1 MTTTWIL
8 TANASEAH
16 LYESEKAKLINGN
29 PSLRARKDFS
39 HPQSREKRDGLL
51 SDRCG
56 NYHGRKMGHGSMVE
70 KSEPKVMEAEQ
81 FARELANDLLAGR
94 QQNCYQDLIIIAP
107 ASFQGK
113 LKKHLQNKIGNIEP
127 LCVAKDYTRTT
138 EVELLKCLAHYL

>member
-16 LYESEKAKLINGN
+16 LYESERAQLITGN
-29 PSLRARKDFS
+29 PSLHAKKDFA
-39 HPQSREKRDGLL
+39 HPESRQKRDDLL
-51 SDRCG
+51 TDRCG

-70 KSEPKVMEAEQ
+70 RHEPKAIEAEQ

-113 LKKHLQNKIGNIEP
+113 LKKHLQHKIGTIEP
-127 LCVAKDYTRTT
+127 LCVSKDYTQAS
-138 EVELLKCLAHYL
+138 EDELLTCLAQYL